1 MKKVGANAK
10 VTKKKILDSA
20 TNEFYA
26 KGFDKASLRDI
37 CEKANVTTGAL
48 YFFFKDKDDLF
59 NNVIAP
65 VVSSMKAFMN
75 QHYASDEAFK
85 KEVDLEKGNPK
96 YDVAFFL
103 VNSYFE
109 NKKVW
114 YILYTNLRYPSIR
127 KMIECF
133 IKKSIYHYQ
142 IVINNKLKEMNSD
155 RQIDEIYVRQ
165 FVDILVFTL
174 IHLFHDDCEK
184 DEMIERAKKAVKML
198 RGAFRALW
206 KEE

>member
-37 CEKANVTTGAL
+37 WEKANVTTGAL

-184 DEMIERAKKAVKML
+184 DEMMERAKRAVKML